1 MSAYLVGNITINKIL
16 TQTDAEIK
24 KSSDLKA
31 RFEKVFGI
39 DCTVHDW
46 KTRLG
51 QRMLDLNQLALGHRY
66 GDLEKAVVYKFQAAD
81 CSQIEAFKALQCW
94 LYQCMEGDIPE
105 QSSLFKF
112 FKNFVLPN
120 WAISFVMRSPDY
132 DRAEWG

>member
-1 MSAYLVGNITINKIL
+1 MSAYFVGNITIKKIL
-16 TQTDAEIK
+16 TQADAEIK
-24 KSSDLKA
+24 ISSDLKA
-31 RFEKVFGI
+31 QFEKVSGI

-94 LYQCMEGDIPE
+94 LYQCMEGDIPD
-105 QSSLFKF
+105 QTSLFKF

-120 WAISFVMRSPDY
+120 WAISFVMKSSDY

>member
-16 TQTDAEIK
+16 TRADAEIK
-24 KSSDLKA
+24 LSNNLKA
-31 RFEKVFGI
+31 RFEKVLGI

-51 QRMLDLNQLALGHRY
+51 QRMVDLNQLALGHRY
-66 GDLEKAVVYKFQAAD
+66 GDLEKTVVYKFQVAD

-112 FKNFVLPN
+112 FKKFVIPN
-120 WAISFVMRSPDY
+120 WAISFVMRSSDY